1 MCLITCLFSSL
12 DKINI
17 YGDDMGSFQSIPVPR
32 LEICIILFTCIW
44 EIFRLSSTFTISHML
59 HVWYIY
65 LQNWVIYV
73 GQTLVN
79 IPYMEHMGI
88 GPYPIM
94 KLGKNR
100 VVHHQS
106 LGCTSQFCRFCW
118 GTLPYSDGMLVCW
131 YVGMLVCWYV
141 RTYVRMY
148 VCMYVCTYDV
158 CMYVCRYVGTYVRT
172 YVCR

>member
-131 YVGMLVCWYV
+131 YVGMLVGWYV

-148 VCMYVCTYDV
+148 VCIYVCTYDV
-158 CMYVCRYVGTYVRT
+158 CMYVCM
-172 YVCR
+172 